1 MHKLAQALACHAA
14 AAGLQIAMSDGRRS
28 LTRSALAAWVAGIA
42 QDLGPAPE
50 TVGISGSNSVEWAVA
65 FLAASVAG
73 KTIVPV
79 PAFFSEGQRDHLIRD
94 AGVSRVIVTDAE
106 SPQAKLDGTCR
117 LKELHADEFPVQDGG
132 GLIIYTSGS
141 TGNPKG
147 VRLLSSQALERGDL
161 GEGHRRQQRRQI
173 SICTA
178 FAAAPGADLRH
189 RHPGSRRGR
198 FTTTAPRRKALGLAR
213 RATSLKPSSDTAH
226 DQRSCPPASG
236 TLRGAID
243 GLG

>member
-14 AAGLQIAMSDGRRS
+14 AAGSQIAMSDGRRS

-50 TVGISGSNSVEWAVA
+50 TVGISGNNSVEWAVA

-106 SPQAKLDGTCR
+106 SASDEIGRHLSPQR
-117 LKELHADEFPVQDGG
+117 
-132 GLIIYTSGS
+132 
-141 TGNPKG
+141 
-147 VRLLSSQALERGDL
+147 
-161 GEGHRRQQRRQI
+161 
-173 SICTA
+173 
-178 FAAAPGADLRH
+178 AAAE
-189 RHPGSRRGR
+189 
-198 FTTTAPRRKALGLAR
+198 
-213 RATSLKPSSDTAH
+213 
-226 DQRSCPPASG
+226 
-236 TLRGAID
+236 
-243 GLG
+243 